1 MKLHKPLLV
10 FFLIPTLLLGLLSGC
25 STTREKKLEAKGL
38 TLMYKSK
45 SAAGHDLADIRLKP
59 VQLSE
64 GQVRQQMRSLKYEE
78 LSLFGKKKL
87 VFMPQDITRMTRILT
102 KALNRAPANKIVYY
116 ELETPGGST
125 EGIVFPSKKV
135 LNWKFSTIQ
144 GGSFSSRSFTG
155 WGGSNWRLVP
165 GPGQHYHSTKK
176 LLGSEASENWIE
188 ASLSQPRY
196 SERNNPAYQEPAPTR
211 TKRKARR
218 ATRAPTRK
226 QAPSPPTINPELEK
240 KLQFLKDLYEKNLV
254 DEDEY
259 NSKRK
264 ELLDTYL

>member
-1 MKLHKPLLV
+1 MKSHKQLLV
-10 FFLIPTLLLGLLSGC
+10 FFLIPALLLGLFSGC
-25 STTREKKLEAKGL
+25 STTREKRLEAKGL

-64 GQVRQQMRSLKYEE
+64 GQVRQQMQSLKYEE
-78 LSLFGKKKL
+78 LSLFGKKKP
-87 VFMPQDITRMTRILT
+87 VFTPKNITRLARIIT
-102 KALNRAPANKIVYY
+102 KALNKAPANKIVYY
-116 ELETPGGST
+116 ELETPSGST
-125 EGIVFPSKKV
+125 EGIVFPSKNV
-135 LNWKFSTIQ
+135 LNWKFSSIQ

-165 GPGQHYHSTKK
+165 GSGQHYHSTKK

-196 SERNNPAYQEPAPTR
+196 SERDNPVYKEPAPSR

-218 ATRAPTRK
+218 ATREPTRK
-226 QAPSPPTINPELEK
+226 QAPSTINPELEK

-254 DEDEY
+254 DEEEY
-259 NSKRK
+259 NRKRK